1 MTILNIIKT
10 LFLEEYNMKNFEKI
24 KTIIK
29 WQIIREPLSN
39 IMKIDQSI
47 FIQDLIID
55 KNLSDYNANIFSIK
69 IVFTINM
76 TEADIYKKEN
86 LYIY

>member
-10 LFLEEYNMKNFEKI
+10 LFLREYNMKNFEKI

-69 IVFTINM
+69 IVFTINI